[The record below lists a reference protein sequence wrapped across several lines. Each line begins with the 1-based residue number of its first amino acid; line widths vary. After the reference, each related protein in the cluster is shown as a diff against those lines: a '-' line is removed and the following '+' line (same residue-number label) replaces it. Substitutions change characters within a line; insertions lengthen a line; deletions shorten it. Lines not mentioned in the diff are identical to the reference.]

1 MHIFDS
7 IDCVNTPILIYS
19 HMNSPQYTSHRHS
32 PQHSRDSPLTRK
44 AQRDTSHLLIS
55 LESYAQQIADLEMT
69 CKLLEFDIAQLGA
82 IVLKPTELKQM
93 LTAVQRANTAI
104 DSANNLLAGHY
115 PMINMYIT
123 DQLAADLA
131 ASTLYAELE
140 TTYAKKR
147 DKLASLNAKRM
158 DTELRIEIRK

>member
-1 MHIFDS
+1 
-7 IDCVNTPILIYS
+7 
-19 HMNSPQYTSHRHS
+19 
-32 PQHSRDSPLTRK
+32 
-44 AQRDTSHLLIS
+44 
-55 LESYAQQIADLEMT
+55 MT